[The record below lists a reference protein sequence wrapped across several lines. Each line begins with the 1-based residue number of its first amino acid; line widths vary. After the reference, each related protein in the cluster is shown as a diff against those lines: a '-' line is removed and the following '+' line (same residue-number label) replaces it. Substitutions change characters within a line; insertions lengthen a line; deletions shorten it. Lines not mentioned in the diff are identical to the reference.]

1 VGHGDGGQR
10 ADGAMHKRM
19 LVTVDGSRTSEA
31 ALGEAL
37 DLAGGGA
44 HVRVVHVVDSPYNSP
59 DAPYGQVTGHLEAA
73 RRAWREA
80 GEEILARAATSARA
94 RRVAADSTLLESD
107 GRRVGAAV
115 VEEAQRWGV
124 DLIVVGTHGR
134 RGLDRLLLGSVAEG
148 VARTA
153 PVSVL
158 LVRGGTR

>member
-1 VGHGDGGQR
+1 
-10 ADGAMHKRM
+10 MHKRI
-19 LVTVDGSRTSEA
+19 LVAVDGSRTSEA

-37 DLAGGGA
+37 DLAGGGGQL
-44 HVRVVHVVDSPYNSP
+44 RVVHVVDSPYNYP
-59 DAPYGQVTGHLEAA
+59 DALYGQVTGDLEPV

-80 GEEILARAATSARA
+80 GEEILARAAARA
-94 RRVAADSTLLESD
+94 SQARVEAESTLLESD
-107 GRRVGAAV
+107 GRRVSATV
-115 VEEAQRWGV
+115 VKEAQRWGA

-158 LVRGGTR
+158 LVRGGTP

>member
-1 VGHGDGGQR
+1 
-10 ADGAMHKRM
+10 MHKRI
-19 LVTVDGSRTSEA
+19 LVAVDGSRTSDA

-44 HVRVVHVVDSPYNSP
+44 HLRVVHVMDSPSTYP
-59 DAPYGQVTGHLEAA
+59 DALYGQVTGHLEAA

-94 RRVAADSTLLESD
+94 RRVAANSTLLESE
-107 GRRVGAAV
+107 GRRVGTAV

-134 RGLDRLLLGSVAEG
+134 HGLDRLLLGSVAEG

>member
-1 VGHGDGGQR
+1 
-10 ADGAMHKRM
+10 MHKRM

-44 HVRVVHVVDSPYNSP
+44 HLRVMHVVDSSYNYP
-59 DAPYGQVTGHLEAA
+59 NALYGQVTGHLEAV

-80 GEEILARAATSARA
+80 GEDTLARAAASARA